1 MQNLS
6 VKLKLLIVAI
16 CFSACGKLPVKPEID
31 SCIII
36 HDEAYCVN
44 NITMQDYYLPLE
56 KMHKYTCE
64 SNEDRGKLL
73 TYIRLL
79 ENAMPRKIRKKIKF
93 NTKGF
98 FQANEKLN
106 RVEPSVFT
114 K

>member
-1 MQNLS
+1 MI
-6 VKLKLLIVAI
+6 KYIPFIFMLI
-16 CFSACGKLPVKPEID
+16 SCGKLPVKPSID

-36 HDEAYCVN
+36 VDEAFCVN
-44 NITMQDYYLPLE
+44 NITLEEYYLPIE

-79 ENAMPRKIRKKIKF
+79 ENAAPKRIRKKLNF

-98 FQANEKLN
+98 YKANEKLN
-106 RVEPSVFT
+106 GF
-114 K
+114 

>member
-1 MQNLS
+1 
-6 VKLKLLIVAI
+6 LKLLIVTTI
-16 CFSACGKLPVKPEID
+16 YSCGKLPVKPSID

-36 HDEAYCVN
+36 VDEAFCVN
-44 NITMQDYYLPLE
+44 NITLEEYYLPIE

-79 ENAMPRKIRKKIKF
+79 ENAAPKRIRKKLNF

-98 FQANEKLN
+98 YKANEKLN
-106 RVEPSVFT
+106 GF
-114 K
+114 